1 MNIQIFQ
8 FYSAY
13 KASGLI
19 LSKQVFERLT
29 PSVSLAQIGEV
40 KSGSTTEALEIG
52 AQSVLKLSERPTR
65 FLSATTFIMI
75 MQSSFPFSYFFG

>member
-8 FYSAY
+8 FYSAF

-40 KSGSTTEALEIG
+40 KVALL
-52 AQSVLKLSERPTR
+52 QKRSKLARNR
-65 FLSATTFIMI
+65 F
-75 MQSSFPFSYFFG
+75 